1 MIILGLLLL
10 VIAIGFGVDFV
21 WKNDVHIANPTV
33 FGERL
38 GIHSAA
44 SLFVVGA
51 ITGAVILL
59 GVALLVWGVRR
70 KGVHAVGRRHDRA
83 ETRRVRE
90 ERDRLREQ
98 AAPASPS
105 TDDQTPPLTDERDT
119 TAAGPARTATPVD
132 TEPHPADTTQ
142 PQDA

>member
-59 GVALLVWGVRR
+59 GCRVAGLGSPAQGCSRR
-70 KGVHAVGRRHDRA
+70 WPPPRPSGDPTRSRGTRPAARAGR
-83 ETRRVRE
+83 
-90 ERDRLREQ
+90 
-98 AAPASPS
+98 
-105 TDDQTPPLTDERDT
+105 
-119 TAAGPARTATPVD
+119 AGITLD
-132 TEPHPADTTQ
+132 
-142 PQDA
+142 